1 MRVRAALLVALSAL
15 LGCEET
21 PAPPP
26 PALPEITQTH
36 PSQRPPIP
44 DIDEDNLLNM
54 AFGASVVSR
63 TAEQNLE
70 NSAAHAIDGISLTS
84 WRSPPG
90 SAQETFILSLPTR
103 AAVTRVGVTTSE
115 FEEIPTAVRFEAS
128 LDGMTWR
135 DVTTVALESNAG
147 PQMKSVPRFEARYLR
162 LHTVAPAGTV
172 FARVRSFHAIG
183 TELERPKTRS
193 VGGCWTING
202 FAAQFAQNG
211 AHVTGV
217 IETDP
222 PTVLEGGFDGRVA
235 MMMWMQGPMWGYAPI
250 TLSPDAAHLT
260 GMKFYEELDTHHAGE
275 GWFGERCDDRSA
287 GGPAVRMPAIRWLDR
302 AKRYSAFG
310 LAFDANDRLILDLS
324 ASALDVIAS
333 LNPSRIVAYE
343 QREDTPEKNLAH
355 TKARL
360 QSLRAA
366 LQSRGVDV
374 HRLELIAKGSEWN
387 GPPISCALQRL
398 MTSRVDI
405 IRAP

>member
-1 MRVRAALLVALSAL
+1 MLVALSAL
-15 LGCEET
+15 FGCEET

-26 PALPEITQTH
+26 PAVPEITQTH
-36 PSQRPPIP
+36 PSQRQPIP
-44 DIDEDNLLNM
+44 DVDADNLLNM

-70 NSAAHAIDGISLTS
+70 SSAAHAIDGISLTS

-90 SAQETFILSLPTR
+90 SAQETFVLSLPTR

-115 FEEIPTAVRFEAS
+115 LEGPTAVRFEAS
-128 LDGMTWR
+128 LDGKTWQ
-135 DVTTVALESNAG
+135 DVTTVTLEGNPE

-183 TELERPKTRS
+183 TELERPERRS
-193 VGGCWTING
+193 IAGCWTING
-202 FAAQFAQNG
+202 FAAHFAQNG

-217 IETDP
+217 IETNP

-235 MMMWMQGPMWGYAPI
+235 MMMWMRGPMWGYAPI
-250 TLSPDAAHLT
+250 TLSPDAEHLT
-260 GMKFYEELDTHHAGE
+260 GMKFYEELDPHHAGE
-275 GWFGERCDDRSA
+275 GWFGERCDGKA
-287 GGPAVRMPAIRWLDR
+287 GGPAGRMPTTRWLDR

-324 ASALDVIAS
+324 GPALDAIAS
-333 LNPSRIVAYE
+333 LDPSRIVAYE

-360 QSLRAA
+360 ESLRAA